1 MTLISW
7 PNFDLF
13 ENFLENNEI
22 LSFNNSVSARIWR
35 ETNTNKTFSGKKT
48 LENFS
53 KSLSGRR
60 HAIGDTDDKPFS
72 LIDGMFEK
80 NIAGG
85 NNLQIL

>member
-1 MTLISW
+1 MDDFPQGDI
-7 PNFDLF
+7 
-13 ENFLENNEI
+13 
-22 LSFNNSVSARIWR
+22 
-35 ETNTNKTFSGKKT
+35 
-48 LENFS
+48 ENFS

-60 HAIGDTDDKPFS
+60 HAIGDNDDKPFS